1 MNNETNSQLS
11 EFEKQ
16 IEEEIERAR
25 IELTTV
31 VLEKQKSVV
40 LRMGQALE
48 KLRKDDR
55 RSGICEELKDRL
67 RGEIARGLISTRT
80 IEAYCKPEWKDP
92 YKSKSG
98 KKGAITKNRSLSA
111 ARLAA
116 PFETT
121 AKKLE
126 DETSENQ
133 QEHAILVN
141 TDGTID
147 PMADDLTN
155 GNAASI
161 ISNKSSDDEEQLHK
175 VANVRSAHT
184 AKPISHNQTVY
195 SHHVVFE
202 FWLPFSEVEKEMKRR
217 FAEHGS
223 AAKLWFNGII
233 DATTAKVFTAN
244 VGRIDEVPDENYIP
258 DTGTNEQN

>member
-1 MNNETNSQLS
+1 VNNDNNSQLS
-11 EFEKQ
+11 ELEKQ
-16 IEEEIERAR
+16 IEEEIEQAR
-25 IELTTV
+25 LELTTV
-31 VLEKQKSVV
+31 VLEKQKSVI

-55 RSGICEELKDRL
+55 RASICEELKHRL
-67 RGEIARGLISTRT
+67 REEITRGLISTRT

-92 YKSKSG
+92 CKSKSG

-121 AKKLE
+121 AKRLE

-133 QEHAILVN
+133 HEHEHAILVN

-147 PMADDLTN
+147 PLADDLTN

-161 ISNKSSDDEEQLHK
+161 ISNNSSDDEEQLHK
-175 VANVRSAHT
+175 VANVRSAQT

-258 DTGTNEQN
+258 DTGNQ

>member
-1 MNNETNSQLS
+1 VNNDTNSQLS

-16 IEEEIERAR
+16 IEEEIEQAR
-25 IELTTV
+25 VELTTV
-31 VLEKQKSVV
+31 VLEKQRSVV

-55 RSGICEELKDRL
+55 RSGICEELKYRL
-67 RGEIARGLISTRT
+67 REEIARGLISTRT

-98 KKGAITKNRSLSA
+98 KKGAITKNRSSSA

-121 AKKLE
+121 AKRLE

-133 QEHAILVN
+133 QEPAILVN
-141 TDGTID
+141 TYGDID
-147 PMADDLTN
+147 PVADDPTN
-155 GNAASI
+155 GIAAS
-161 ISNKSSDDEEQLHK
+161 
-175 VANVRSAHT
+175 T
-184 AKPISHNQTVY
+184 AKPISHNQTGY

-217 FAEHGS
+217 FEEHGS

-244 VGRIDEVPDENYIP
+244 IGRIDEVPDEIISQ
-258 DTGTNEQN
+258 TQETNEQS